1 MPDNPNLWNEDA
13 ARIDRLCW
21 HGRLIAN
28 TDMHLANLSLQP
40 VTGRLRRAPTYDM
53 LPMRHAPLAGGEL
66 PIPAWT
72 PPLPL
77 PRERETWLTAC
88 QAALTFWERMAADT
102 RISAGFRKLGSHH
115 GQELRALADRV

>member
-1 MPDNPNLWNEDA
+1 
-13 ARIDRLCW
+13 
-21 HGRLIAN
+21 
-28 TDMHLANLSLQP
+28 MHLGNLSFQP
-40 VTGRLRRAPTYDM
+40 VEGRLRLAPTYDM

-66 PIPAWT
+66 PRPAWT

-102 RISAGFRKLGSHH
+102 RISAEFRELGRHHGRKL
-115 GQELRALADRV
+115 RDLADRV